1 MKYPAL
7 KYAKGGKRSAC
18 SGKLRYGA
26 ACRSR
31 KQQGDVAVTEE
42 EEEDSITAAK
52 RRAMDRAA
60 NIEAER
66 KAKEMEV
73 KGKIRENIE
82 QDLENFDERTERKV
96 IKRHERDMRRK
107 YRAEGVDDPLQ
118 GQRTAGDLMNRLR
131 GKDAPGQRIRRD
143 RSREEMFN
151 LGRDVD
157 KEYNVSYSQGV
168 YSNPRFMNQ
177 QRFVDEELSERAR
190 DKKIRRDRRK
200 ERKIRNRTERE
211 YRRQGRDI
219 DLGIDLP
226 SGGGGRTPSGKTGNV
241 VKDVGRA
248 IGGGCRKVW
257 DTVKKRWQT
266 IGSGCGNSAA
276 FKSAGGYKSLGGYM

>member
-1 MKYPAL
+1 MKYPSL

-31 KQQGDVAVTEE
+31 KQEGDVAVA

-52 RRAMDRAA
+52 RRAMERAA
-60 NIEAER
+60 ESEANR

-73 KGKIRENIE
+73 KGKIQEKVE
-82 QDLENFDERTERKV
+82 QGLENFDERTERKA
-96 IKRHERDMRRK
+96 IKRHEQDMRRK

-118 GQRTAGDLMNRLR
+118 GQRTAGDLINRLR

-168 YSNPRFMNQ
+168 HSSPRFMNQ

-190 DKKIRRDRRK
+190 DTKIRRDRRRD
-200 ERKIRNRTERE
+200 RKVRNRTDRE
-211 YRRQGRDI
+211 YKRQGRDL

-226 SGGGGRTPSGKTGNV
+226 SGGGGRTPSGKV
-241 VKDVGRA
+241 SVFPYIGRA

-257 DTVKKRWQT
+257 DTVKMRWT
-266 IGSGCGNSAA
+266 LAGNGCGNSAA
-276 FKSAGGYKSLGGYM
+276 FKSEGGYKSLGGYM